1 MRAAPMSPSAF
12 ESLPLQRTERPDGMV
27 FHHVEQG
34 QGTPIV
40 FVHGVL
46 GDWRT
51 WAPQWPAFVPRGRAI
66 SYSRRYS
73 VPNGNRQASPDHS
86 ALVEAEDLAALLLR
100 WQAAPA
106 VLVGSSY
113 GAYTALALAA
123 RRPDLVRALVLLE
136 PPMLYLADTTPEGRM
151 LRSAFDRDI
160 RGPARAAFERDDDAQ
175 AVTLLTEGIVGPQAM
190 AAMPPAALQ
199 RRLENALS
207 IRMLTLSSDEFPALD
222 LAALA
227 RLEQPLML
235 MRGVDTAPIHRV
247 VFDALARALPR
258 AETAIVPA
266 AGHGAARDNPAVFN
280 ALALD
285 FLARHASLSP

>member
-1 MRAAPMSPSAF
+1 MRAAPAAAKAF
-12 ESLPLQRTERPDGMV
+12 DMLPLQRTELPGGLV

-51 WAPQWPAFVPRGRAI
+51 WAPQWPAFVPHGRAL

-106 VLVGSSY
+106 VLVASSY

-123 RRPDLVRALVLLE
+123 QWPERVRALVLLE
-136 PPMLYLADTTPEGRM
+136 PPMLYLADTTAEGRA
-151 LRSAFDRDI
+151 LRLTFDRDI
-160 RGPARAAFERDDDAQ
+160 RGPARAAFERGDDAQ
-175 AVTLLTEGIVGPQAM
+175 AVCLLTEGIVGRQAM
-190 AAMPPAALQ
+190 AAMPTAALQ

-207 IRMLTLSSDEFPALD
+207 IRMLTLSRDEFPPLD

-235 MRGVDTAPIHRV
+235 MRGADTAPIHRV
-247 VFDALARALPR
+247 VFEALVRALPR

-266 AGHGAARDNPAVFN
+266 AGHGAARDNPGVFN

-285 FLARHASLSP
+285 FLARRVSL